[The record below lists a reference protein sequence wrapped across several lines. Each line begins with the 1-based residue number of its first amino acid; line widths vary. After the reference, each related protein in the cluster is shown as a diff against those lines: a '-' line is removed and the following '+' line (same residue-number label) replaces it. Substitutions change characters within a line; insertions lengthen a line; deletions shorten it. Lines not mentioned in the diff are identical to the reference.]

1 MSDISDMIEITKSQ
15 IELPDCEE
23 YKAEL
28 RIVFV
33 GYLSKEL
40 QYYQDN
46 TYDKMYDKLI
56 NQLKSQVLDTV
67 YSGVI
72 SKLDTMCQELINNA
86 KGCSFEKYQVNLEMA
101 QRLRKFANELR
112 EV

>member
-1 MSDISDMIEITKSQ
+1 MSDISKMIEITKSDVQ
-15 IELPDCEE
+15 LPDCDE

-46 TYDKMYDKLI
+46 RYVKTYDKLI
-56 NQLKSQVLDTV
+56 NQLKSQVLDTI
-67 YSGVI
+67 YKDVI
-72 SKLDTMCQELINNA
+72 SKLDTICQDLLSNVR
-86 KGCSFEKYQVNLEMA
+86 GCSFEKYQANLELA